1 MFCSVVDSSFVP
13 AVDRFQLAQI
23 SDARSANSEKPNIFR
38 EMTRHQPSKLP
49 MPRGAEPTLVLDRFS
64 VDSAKND
71 ALSKVTESAPTRFT
85 PACTPFLGLA
95 PVSTTTTSS
104 LFRAARRLSSSV
116 RLTPPVVLQ
125 TSGFDTRVAKT
136 HPQIRTMSSITID
149 TINQN
154 VKDMQYAV
162 RGAIVSKA
170 GEIEQA
176 LKADPTKYPFDKI
189 VMCNIGN
196 PQSLGQKP
204 ITFYRQV
211 LALCDFPEML
221 ESKEAE
227 TLFPVDVREKAKAIL
242 QNMKGGTGAY
252 SESKGVSFLR
262 KMVADGIEKRDGHP
276 CDIEDL
282 WLTDGASVGCHYL
295 MKTLIRDAND
305 AVLVPIPQY
314 PLYSA
319 TLALYGG
326 TLLPYYLQEDKG
338 WALDVGEL
346 KTATDKARSE
356 GKNVRALVVINPGN
370 PTGAAL
376 DLVNQQEVV
385 SFCGQEGLLLVAD
398 EVYQENVYAEGKSFT
413 SFKKV
418 MRDMKVDIPLASLQ
432 STSKG
437 FYGECGRRGGYMEL
451 NGFDP
456 LVKDQL
462 YKLSSV
468 GLCPNLGGQIVMGL
482 VMAPPVEGDP
492 SYPKFKQEKDD
503 ILASL
508 KRRAATLVV
517 GLNALE
523 GVTCNPAQGSMYAF
537 PKITLPTKHIEEAS
551 TSGMAPDA
559 LYCMKLLE
567 ATGIVV
573 VPGSGFGQRKDTW
586 HFRTTF
592 LPAEADIADVVQKIT
607 KYHGEFMES
616 NK

>member
-1 MFCSVVDSSFVP
+1 
-13 AVDRFQLAQI
+13 L
-23 SDARSANSEKPNIFR
+23 
-38 EMTRHQPSKLP
+38 
-49 MPRGAEPTLVLDRFS
+49 
-64 VDSAKND
+64 
-71 ALSKVTESAPTRFT
+71 
-85 PACTPFLGLA
+85 
-95 PVSTTTTSS
+95 
-104 LFRAARRLSSSV
+104 
-116 RLTPPVVLQ
+116 
-125 TSGFDTRVAKT
+125 TSGVRRTSAVAAVSAFGIETRVAKT
-136 HPQIRTMSSITID
+136 QIRTMSGITID
-149 TINQN
+149 TINPA

-170 GEIEQA
+170 GEIAAA
-176 LKADPTKYPFDKI
+176 LKEDPSKYPFDKI

-211 LALCDFPEML
+211 LALCDFPDML
-221 ESKEAE
+221 DSKEAE
-227 TLFPVDVREKAKAIL
+227 TLFPADVRKRARDIL
-242 QNMKGGTGAY
+242 DNTKGGTGAY
-252 SESKGVSFLR
+252 SESKGVAFLR
-262 KMVADGIEKRDGHP
+262 EMVAAGIEKRDGHP

-305 AVLVPIPQY
+305 AMLVPIPQY

-326 TLLPYYLQEDKG
+326 TLLPYYLEEEKG
-338 WALDVGEL
+338 WTLDVAAL
-346 KTATDKARSE
+346 KKTCADARAA

-376 DLVNQQEVV
+376 DLANQKEVV
-385 SFCGQEGLLLVAD
+385 AFCEAENLLLVAD

-418 MRDMKVDIPLASLQ
+418 MRDAGANIALASLQ

-451 NGFDP
+451 NGFDKE
-456 LVKDQL
+456 VMDQL
-462 YKLSSV
+462 YKLASV
-468 GLCPNLGGQIVMGL
+468 GLCPNLSGQIVMGL
-482 VMAPPVEGDP
+482 VMQPPEAGDE
-492 SYPKFKQEKDD
+492 SYALYKKERDD

-508 KRRAATLVV
+508 KRRAATLVD

-523 GVTCNPAQGSMYAF
+523 GVTCNPAQGAMYAF
-537 PKITLPTKHIEEAS
+537 PKITLPSKHVEEAA

-573 VPGSGFGQRKDTW
+573 VPGSGFGQQKDTW

-592 LPAEADIADVVQKIT
+592 LPAEADIADVVAKIT
-607 KYHGEFMES
+607 EFHGKFMDA
-616 NK
+616 NR